1 MNGETEN
8 PLAKQLRDQQDDR
21 DLATGR
27 AGLEKDFI
35 AAGKAQAP
43 ARLVEVWDLVQK
55 YIKSYD
61 AQRTAGTPSLR
72 CPGRPP
78 SFQCIGANKFTA
90 SFEGTTGLKE
100 YILRVTVGYHAMTS
114 QNMHNPPKIQRS
126 EWIYQAYADD
136 EDFWW
141 RDPEGDKC
149 TSELV
154 VHRATEALG
163 ALITG
168 ADRSGR

>member
-8 PLAKQLRDQQDDR
+8 PLAKQLRDQQDQR

-27 AGLEKDFI
+27 EGLEEDFI

-43 ARLVEVWDLVQK
+43 ARLGEVWDLVQE

-72 CPGRPP
+72 CPGKPP

-90 SFEGTTGLKE
+90 SFEGITGLKE
-100 YILRVTVGYHAMTS
+100 YILRVTVGYHAMISLT
-114 QNMHNPPKIQRS
+114 MHNPPNIQRS
-126 EWIYQAYADD
+126 EWVYQAYADD
-136 EDFWW
+136 EDLWW
-141 RDPEGDKC
+141 RGPEGDKC

-154 VHRATEALG
+154 VRRATEALG
-163 ALITG
+163 ALVTG
-168 ADRSGR
+168 GDRRGR